1 MGRRFEPV
9 WAHFYAIVRSVH
21 KLNLPNNFRVLF
33 KQGGSKLRI
42 LVTGGAGY
50 IGSVAVAL
58 LMEKSYQLTI
68 LDDIST
74 GHIENIPEGA
84 RFVRGSILD
93 HDSVLTALEDCTAVL
108 HFAGKSLVGE
118 SAEKPDLYQDV
129 NVNGSHNLLV
139 QMRIKNVKKL
149 IFSSSAAT
157 YGEVDVNPISEIS
170 KTNPTNPYGST
181 KLQIEELI
189 SKEAVKHGLSAV
201 SLRYFNVAGALKTKS
216 GWLAERHDPE
226 THLIPNILK
235 SSEENPVQVFG
246 TDWPTYDGTC
256 IRDYVHV
263 IDLAE
268 AHLLALHSLVESGH
282 KVYNLGS
289 GRGYSVKE
297 VIAASDRATGK
308 STPFASAGRRSGDPA
323 ILIAD
328 IAKVKRELGWEP
340 IRGIQEMV
348 SDAYRST
355 EASS

>member
-1 MGRRFEPV
+1 VE
-9 WAHFYAIVRSVH
+9 HFSSLTCIFIVRG
-21 KLNLPNNFRVLF
+21 FE
-33 KQGGSKLRI
+33 LRI

-58 LMEKSYQLTI
+58 LIEKGYQVTV

-74 GHIENIPEGA
+74 GHIESIHEGA
-84 RFVRGSILD
+84 RFVRGSLLD
-93 HDSVLTALEDCTAVL
+93 QNKVLDALEDCTAVL

-118 SAEKPDLYQDV
+118 SVEKPDLYQAV
-129 NVNGSHNLLV
+129 NVNGSNDLLV
-139 QMRIKNVKKL
+139 LMRNKNVKKL
-149 IFSSSAAT
+149 VFSSSAAT
-157 YGEVDVNPISEIS
+157 YGQADANPISEFS

-189 SKEAVKHGLSAV
+189 SKEAVEHGLSAV
-201 SLRYFNVAGALKTKS
+201 SLRYFNVAGALKTKR

-235 SSEENPVQVFG
+235 SSEEKPVQVFG

-263 IDLAE
+263 IDLVE
-268 AHLLALHSLVESGH
+268 AHLLALLSLVEPGH
-282 KVYNLGS
+282 KIYNLGS
-289 GRGYSVKE
+289 GTGYSVKE
-297 VIAASDRATGK
+297 VIAASDEATGK
-308 STPFASAGRRSGDPA
+308 STPFISVKRRAGDPA

-340 IRGIQEMV
+340 IRGMQEMV
-348 SDAYRST
+348 EDAHRST
-355 EASS
+355 EAAF

>member
-1 MGRRFEPV
+1 M
-9 WAHFYAIVRSVH
+9 
-21 KLNLPNNFRVLF
+21 
-33 KQGGSKLRI
+33 RI

-58 LMEKSYQLTI
+58 LLGKGYQVTV

-74 GHIENIPEGA
+74 GHIESIPQSA

-93 HDSVLTALEDCTAVL
+93 QDKVLDALENCTAVL

-129 NVNGSHNLLV
+129 NVNGSNNLLV
-139 QMRIKNVKKL
+139 QMRTKKVKKL

-157 YGEVDVNPISEIS
+157 YGEVEINPISEIS

-181 KLQIEELI
+181 KLQVEELI
-189 SKEAVKHGLSAV
+189 SKECVENGLSAV

-216 GWLAERHDPE
+216 GWLTERHDPE
-226 THLIPNILK
+226 THLIPNILR

-246 TDWPTYDGTC
+246 TDWPTHDGTC

-268 AHLLALHSLVESGH
+268 AHLVALRALGEPGH
-282 KVYNLGS
+282 EIYNLGS

-297 VIAASDRATGK
+297 VIAASDKATGK
-308 STPFASAGRRSGDPA
+308 STPFASVGRRSGDPA
-323 ILIAD
+323 TLIAD
-328 IAKVKRELGWEP
+328 TAKVKRELGWEP
-340 IRGIQEMV
+340 IRGIEEMV
-348 SDAYRST
+348 SDAYNST
-355 EASS
+355 KANS

>member
-1 MGRRFEPV
+1 
-9 WAHFYAIVRSVH
+9 
-21 KLNLPNNFRVLF
+21 
-33 KQGGSKLRI
+33 LRI

-58 LMEKSYQLTI
+58 LIDKGYQVTV

-74 GHIENIPEGA
+74 GHIESIPEGV
-84 RFVRGSILD
+84 RFVRGSLLD
-93 HDSVLTALEDCTAVL
+93 QDKVLNALEDCTAVL

-118 SAEKPDLYQDV
+118 SVENPDLYQDV
-129 NVNGSHNLLV
+129 NVNGSNNLLV
-139 QMRIKNVKKL
+139 QMRNKKVKKL

-157 YGEVDVNPISEIS
+157 YGEVDVNPIFENFG
-170 KTNPTNPYGST
+170 TNPKNPYGST
-181 KLQIEELI
+181 KLQVEELI
-189 SKEAVKHGLSAV
+189 SKECAENDLSAV

-263 IDLAE
+263 IDLVE
-268 AHLLALHSLVESGH
+268 AHLLALLSLVEPGH
-282 KVYNLGS
+282 KIYNLGS
-289 GRGYSVKE
+289 GRGYSVME
-297 VIAASDRATGK
+297 VIAASDKATGK
-308 STPFASAGRRSGDPA
+308 STPFVSAGRRSGDPA

-328 IAKVKRELGWEP
+328 ISKVKAELGWAP
-340 IRGIQEMV
+340 VRNVNEMV
-348 SDAYRST
+348 TDTYNSIKK
-355 EASS
+355 

>member
-1 MGRRFEPV
+1 M
-9 WAHFYAIVRSVH
+9 
-21 KLNLPNNFRVLF
+21 
-33 KQGGSKLRI
+33 RI

-58 LMEKSYQLTI
+58 LMGKGYQVTV

-74 GHIENIPEGA
+74 GHIGSIPEGA

-93 HDSVLTALEDCTAVL
+93 QDNVLNALEDCTAVL

-129 NVNGSHNLLV
+129 NVNGSNNLMV
-139 QMRIKNVKKL
+139 QMRIRDVKKL

-157 YGEVDVNPISEIS
+157 YGEVDLNPISENS
-170 KTNPTNPYGST
+170 KTSPTNPYGST
-181 KLQIEELI
+181 KLQVEELI
-189 SKEAVKHGLSAV
+189 TKECVEHGLSAV
-201 SLRYFNVAGALKTKS
+201 SLRYFNVAGALKTQS

-235 SSEENPVQVFG
+235 SSEENPVRVFG

-263 IDLAE
+263 IDLVE
-268 AHLLALHSLVESGH
+268 GHLLALLSLGNPGH
-282 KVYNLGS
+282 KIYNLGS
-289 GRGYSVKE
+289 GTGYSVKE
-297 VIAASDRATGK
+297 VIAASDKATGK
-308 STPFASAGRRSGDPA
+308 STPFVSVERRSGDPA

-328 IAKVKRELGWEP
+328 ISKVKGELGWEP
-340 IRGIQEMV
+340 IRGIHEMV
-348 SDAYRST
+348 MDAFSST
-355 EASS
+355 KDSF

>member
-1 MGRRFEPV
+1 M
-9 WAHFYAIVRSVH
+9 
-21 KLNLPNNFRVLF
+21 
-33 KQGGSKLRI
+33 RI

-58 LMEKSYQLTI
+58 LIDKGYQVTV

-74 GHIENIPEGA
+74 GHIESIPEGV
-84 RFVRGSILD
+84 RFVRGSLLD
-93 HDSVLTALEDCTAVL
+93 QDKVLNALEDCTAVL

-118 SAEKPDLYQDV
+118 SVENPDLYQDV
-129 NVNGSHNLLV
+129 NVNGSNNLLV
-139 QMRIKNVKKL
+139 QMRNKKVKKL

-157 YGEVDVNPISEIS
+157 YGEVDVNPIFENFG
-170 KTNPTNPYGST
+170 TNPKNPYGST
-181 KLQIEELI
+181 KLQVEELI
-189 SKEAVKHGLSAV
+189 SKECAENDLSAV

-263 IDLAE
+263 IDLVE
-268 AHLLALHSLVESGH
+268 AHLLALLSLVEPGH
-282 KVYNLGS
+282 KIYNLGS
-289 GRGYSVKE
+289 GRGYSVME
-297 VIAASDRATGK
+297 VIAASDKATGK
-308 STPFASAGRRSGDPA
+308 STPFVSAGRRSGDPA

-328 IAKVKRELGWEP
+328 ISKVKAELGWAP
-340 IRGIQEMV
+340 VRNVNEMV
-348 SDAYRST
+348 TDTYNSIKK
-355 EASS
+355 